1 VNRSFL
7 RPREVSCKRRS
18 AKSHQEPIS
27 IVRLAALATG
37 VAAMLVLSACS
48 EQVTTSPN
56 QVAAPVV
63 ERKPQAQVVTPDA
76 GAPAKVELQES
87 EFAESERSRDPFRA
101 FASNFVEEAR
111 TQTKSQ
117 REVVMEEYSIDEM
130 KLIGIVTGG
139 GVEPRAMLVDP
150 RGNGHVVRRG
160 QFIGRAEI
168 IQAESK
174 GSKAYEINW
183 RVDRIREGDVVLVRE
198 DPKNPEIPSSTRVL
212 ALHPETDKSALIEG
226 L

>member
-1 VNRSFL
+1 MNRSLL
-7 RPREVSCKRRS
+7 RPREVPRTRRPAES
-18 AKSHQEPIS
+18 LRKPVS
-27 IVRLAALATG
+27 IARFVALATS
-37 VAAMLVLSACS
+37 VAATLIVSACS
-48 EQVTTSPN
+48 EPATTGSN
-56 QVAAPVV
+56 QMAAPVV
-63 ERKPQAQVVTPDA
+63 DRKPQALTATPDA
-76 GAPAKVELQES
+76 GVPAKVELQES

-101 FASNFVEEAR
+101 FVVNFVEEAR

-139 GVEPRAMLVDP
+139 VESRAMLVDP

-168 IQAESK
+168 IQSESK

-198 DPKNPEIPSSTRVL
+198 DPKNPEVPSSTRVL
-212 ALHPETDKSALIEG
+212 ALHPETDKNTLIEG